1 MKTKLTLTLA
11 LVALVFTSIF
21 TFSRDV
27 EAQTYRGSNPS
38 EANQLVTISGYQV
51 IRSVPEG
58 ALWHNWMFAIGDL
71 QNTELNGL
79 TELPLQSVGSG
90 SYHATNFPAVSPNAT
105 GQGRFLPN
113 IKFVITD
120 IQIEFLDNEDFQ
132 NRPYIVNLV
141 TGRYLATGQQ
151 IQNLSILY
159 STMSRTTVD
168 WHSSTGIRANELLQG
183 QSTGIMGFM
192 ILASEGGLYPDQ
204 NNPIRFRY
212 HINGYVER

>member
-1 MKTKLTLTLA
+1 MKTKLTLILA
-11 LVALVFTSIF
+11 LVAFVFTSIF
-21 TFSRDV
+21 TFSRNA
-27 EAQTYRGSNPS
+27 EAQTHRGSNPP

-51 IRSVPEG
+51 IQGLPEG
-58 ALWHNWMFAIGDL
+58 GAWHNWMFAIGDL
-71 QNTELNGL
+71 QNTELNGM
-79 TELPLQSVGSG
+79 TEFPLQSVGSG
-90 SYHATNFPAVSPNAT
+90 FHHTTNYPAVTPNAVGT
-105 GQGRFLPN
+105 GRFLSN
-113 IKFVITD
+113 VKFVITD
-120 IQIEFLDNEDFQ
+120 IQIEFLENEDFQ

-141 TGRYLATGQQ
+141 TGRFVATGQQ